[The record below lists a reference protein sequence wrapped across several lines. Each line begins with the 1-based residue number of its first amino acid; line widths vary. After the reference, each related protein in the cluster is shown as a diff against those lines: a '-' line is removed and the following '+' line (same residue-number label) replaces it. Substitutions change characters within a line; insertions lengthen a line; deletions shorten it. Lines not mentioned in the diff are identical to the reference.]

1 MATTADP
8 GTVESLDDR
17 EARALTEPMDVFA
30 DDPATDEHEVAVYN
44 DGTRYIVNPEAGWCS
59 CDDWHYRQPE
69 GGCKHQARVA
79 FERGERE
86 IPDWIDE
93 DALDD
98 WLEVDF

>member
-1 MATTADP
+1 MAATADP
-8 GTVESLDDR
+8 TADPLDDR
-17 EARALTEPMDVFA
+17 DARALTEPMDVVA
-30 DDPATDEHEVAVYN
+30 DDPATDAHEVAVYN
-44 DGTRYIVNPEAGWCS
+44 DGTRYIINPEVGWCS

-69 GGCKHQARVA
+69 GGCKHQVRVA

-98 WLEVDF
+98 WLEVDR